1 MCVNVVLCHCL
12 IARATDY
19 CLARCHNNALSVLRA
34 LCSPLVASVTTQLPT
49 EADGIPESA
58 ASAFGKLFADI
69 ETAFQKIFDSIA
81 TSSNATGST
90 ATAAA
95 ATDSKTSTPRA
106 ERLDGKQWVKELT
119 GWRTSL
125 TPYFGPIFSDPL
137 RALNRLVA
145 AQHGSSGA
153 AEDEAAAA
161 KAAAKDDSIKADIA
175 KEKQK
180 RALQKEKAAAK
191 KAGGGGGGGEPANK
205 KQRKTK

>member
-1 MCVNVVLCHCL
+1 M
-12 IARATDY
+12 DY
-19 CLARCHNNALSVLRA
+19 CLARCHNNALCVLRA
-34 LCSPLVASVTTQLPT
+34 LCSPLIASVTTQLPKQA
-49 EADGIPESA
+49 EGIPEVA
-58 ASAFGKLFADI
+58 AEAFGKLFADI

-81 TSSNATGST
+81 ATSSAAAESKST
-90 ATAAA
+90 DSKQSAAA
-95 ATDSKTSTPRA
+95 AVATPRS
-106 ERLDGKQWVKELT
+106 ERLDGKQWVKELSA
-119 GWRTSL
+119 WRTTL

-145 AQHGSSGA
+145 TQHGASGA
-153 AEDEAAAA
+153 AEEEDDSAAA

-191 KAGGGGGGGEPANK
+191 KQTGGGGEPVVK